1 MPNLKRLVP
10 ALALSALLAGC
21 ATPAMPVQRQEYA
34 ELKDSRTFEHEFPTV
49 WKGIER
55 VFAKHKVTERDPAKV
70 TEMELRS
77 LSARTLRTDWIVG
90 QSRDKY
96 VEFKVNDSPRRKQ
109 LQMRFRYT
117 VEAKR
122 SLGGADVRVRMD
134 EEIER
139 VRPDGSPAGWDR
151 AERIDTSRVNE
162 VLDQIQQAILSAAP

>member
-1 MPNLKRLVP
+1 MPILTRAV
-10 ALALSALLAGC
+10 SALFLAALLTGC
-21 ATPAMPVQRQEYA
+21 ATRAMPVQRQEYA
-34 ELKDSRTFEHEFPTV
+34 ELKDSRTFEHEFPVV

-55 VFAKHKVTERDPAKV
+55 VFAKHKVTDRDPAKV
-70 TEMELRS
+70 NEVELRS
-77 LSARTLRTDWIVG
+77 LAARTLRTDWIIG

-96 VEFKVNDSPRRKQ
+96 VEFKVNDSPRRKL
-109 LQMRFRYT
+109 LQVRFRYT

-122 SLGGADVRVRMD
+122 SMGGADVRVRMD

-151 AERIDTSRVNE
+151 AERVDSSRVSE

>member
-1 MPNLKRLVP
+1 MPILTRAV
-10 ALALSALLAGC
+10 SALVLAALLTGC
-21 ATPAMPVQRQEYA
+21 ATRAMPVQRQEYA
-34 ELKDSRTFEHEFPTV
+34 ELKDSRTFEHEFPVV

-55 VFAKHKVTERDPAKV
+55 VFAKHKVTDRDPAKV
-70 TEMELRS
+70 NEVELRS
-77 LSARTLRTDWIVG
+77 LAARTLRTDWIIG

-96 VEFKVNDSPRRKQ
+96 VEFKVNDSPRRKL
-109 LQMRFRYT
+109 LQVRFRYT

-122 SLGGADVRVRMD
+122 SMGGADVRVRMD

-151 AERIDTSRVNE
+151 AERVDSSRVSE